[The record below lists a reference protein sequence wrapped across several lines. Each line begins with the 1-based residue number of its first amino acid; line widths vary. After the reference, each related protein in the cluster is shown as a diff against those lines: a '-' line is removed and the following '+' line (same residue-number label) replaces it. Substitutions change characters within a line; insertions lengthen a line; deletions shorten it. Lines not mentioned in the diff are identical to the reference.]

1 MRITNKIKEK
11 CVASIIEYIKTNDVT
26 TRNSII
32 EGALLLYGLTPK
44 EIEGTGPRS
53 KGGLIRSY
61 MATAFNDLVN
71 KKSIKRYGGG
81 YVLSKEEL
89 IIVKEEHCEAQI
101 IKLLHTRSYTKN
113 ELYIELDKHFGTL
126 KTPST
131 RDDNNLHSMAGNV
144 LMNLLE
150 NNRIE
155 FSGGKYREKGFLL
168 IDEENNAP
176 LPEEEFK
183 AKLYKRLWNMGGK
196 YFESFCANVLEKY
209 FSMTGQFVIFCDI
222 TGGSDDGGID
232 VILETIDG
240 LGFYE
245 KIMVQTKCRDR
256 AQITEKEIREFYG
269 ALNVQNGT
277 RGLYITTTSY
287 HYGAK
292 RLLDSIDNCVGI
304 DGDKLFELIKKTE
317 YGICKTKNGYTLD
330 TAIFSR

>member
-1 MRITNKIKEK
+1 MRITNKVKEK
-11 CVASIIEYIKTNDVT
+11 CVSAILEFIKTNDVA
-26 TRNSII
+26 TRNEII
-32 EGALLLYGLTPK
+32 EGAMLLYGLTPK
-44 EIEGTGPRS
+44 EAEGTGPKS

-61 MATAFNDLVN
+61 MGTAFNDLVN
-71 KKSIKRYGGG
+71 KKSIKRYGRG

-89 IIVKEEHCEAQI
+89 VIVKEEHCETQI
-101 IKLLHTRSYTKN
+101 IKLLHTRPYSKT

-126 KTPST
+126 KTAST

-144 LMNLLE
+144 LMNLLD

-155 FSGGKYREKGFLL
+155 LVGGRYREKSFLMV
-168 IDEENNAP
+168 DEASNIP
-176 LPEEEFK
+176 LPEEAFK
-183 AKLYKRLWNMGGK
+183 EKLFKRLWNMGGK

-232 VILETIDG
+232 VVLETIDG

-245 KIMVQTKCRDR
+245 KIMVQTKCRDK
-256 AQITEKEIREFYG
+256 AQINEKEIREFYG

-292 RLLDSIDNCVGI
+292 KLLDSIDNCVGI